1 MRRFS
6 LVIVM
11 SAVAGAAW
19 LSVKSEERSG
29 GEKRQPSAGSPAK
42 KAGGATQAESGKD
55 EAARDDRSADEET
68 DEVVK
73 VIVSGKVVALGEAL
87 KQRGIKSYAEEIKGQ
102 VVLVT
107 RTGEIVPIVPDWRGR
122 AFYQDERLRN
132 RPVDLVVNRRKGVP
146 WVQVLSIF
154 TFDEKGVRNITDYW
168 CDICAIPMYEI
179 KDCECC
185 QGPTRLRFR
194 PQELPKDLARPDA
207 SAGEKSKTVKD
218 N

>member
-1 MRRFS
+1 MRRLS

-19 LSVKSEERSG
+19 LSVRSDER
-29 GEKRQPSAGSPAK
+29 
-42 KAGGATQAESGKD
+42 AGGTKPQASDESSSKPPERGKD
-55 EAARDDRSADEET
+55 EAAKDDRRAN
-68 DEVVK
+68 DEVEEPVK
-73 VIVSGKVVALGEAL
+73 SIVSGKVVALGEAL
-87 KQRGIKSYAEEIKGQ
+87 KQRGIKSYAEETRGQ

-107 RTGEIVPIVPDWRGR
+107 PAGEIVPIVPDWRGR
-122 AFYQDERLRN
+122 AFFQDERLQN

-146 WVQVLSIF
+146 WVQVLSIY

-168 CDICAIPMYEI
+168 CDICSIPMYEI

-194 PQELPKDLARPDA
+194 PQELPKDVQPDA
-207 SAGEKSKTVKD
+207 PAPK
-218 N
+218 

>member
-1 MRRFS
+1 MWKIATTI
-6 LVIVM
+6 IV
-11 SAVAGAAW
+11 AA
-19 LSVKSEERSG
+19 L
-29 GEKRQPSAGSPAK
+29 
-42 KAGGATQAESGKD
+42 AGGAWIIAHSSEPGDAVKPPATEARQSKTGKD
-55 EAARDDRSADEET
+55 SKAAVENGKGVEDEKP
-68 DEVVK
+68 DEDVVK
-73 VIVSGKVVALGEAL
+73 AIVSGKVLPLDAAL

-107 RTGEIVPIVPDWRGR
+107 RAGELIPIVPDWRGR

-146 WVQVLSIF
+146 WVQVISIY

-179 KDCECC
+179 KECECC

-194 PQELPKDLARPDA
+194 PQDLPKDLAKPEELER
-207 SAGEKSKTVKD
+207 EKSRNPNDK
-218 N
+218 

>member
-1 MRRFS
+1 MRRIS

-11 SAVAGAAW
+11 TVIAGWAW
-19 LSVKSEERSG
+19 LSVGSDERLGGAKPQASG
-29 GEKRQPSAGSPAK
+29 GSESKSAASTK
-42 KAGGATQAESGKD
+42 DDAGTDDREGGD
-55 EAARDDRSADEET
+55 EADEP
-68 DEVVK
+68 VK
-73 VIVSGKVVALGEAL
+73 AIISGKVVELGEAL

-107 RTGEIVPIVPDWRGR
+107 RAGEIVPIVPDWRGR

-146 WVQVLSIF
+146 WVQVLSIY
-154 TFDEKGVRNITDYW
+154 TFDEKGMRNITDYW

-194 PQELPKDLARPDA
+194 PQELPKDLAQPDA
-207 SAGEKSKTVKD
+207 STPK
-218 N
+218 

>member
-11 SAVAGAAW
+11 TVIAGSAW
-19 LSVKSEERSG
+19 LSVRSDERAGGSKAQASG
-29 GEKRQPSAGSPAK
+29 GSGSK
-42 KAGGATQAESGKD
+42 QAERGKD
-55 EAARDDRSADEET
+55 DAGKDDRDGGNEGDEP
-68 DEVVK
+68 VK
-73 VIVSGKVVALGEAL
+73 AIVSGKVVALGEAL
-87 KQRGIKSYAEEIKGQ
+87 KQHGIKSYADEIKGQ
-102 VVLVT
+102 VVLVA
-107 RTGEIVPIVPDWRGR
+107 RSGEIVPIVPDWRGR

-146 WVQVLSIF
+146 WVQVLSIY
-154 TFDEKGVRNITDYW
+154 TFDEKGERNITDYW

-194 PQELPKDLARPDA
+194 PQGLPKDVIQPDA
-207 SAGEKSKTVKD
+207 PAPK
-218 N
+218 

>member
-6 LVIVM
+6 LVILM
-11 SAVAGAAW
+11 SAVAGTAW
-19 LSVKSEERSG
+19 LSLKSDERARGAKPQASG
-29 GEKRQPSAGSPAK
+29 GRPSQ
-42 KAGGATQAESGKD
+42 QAASSKG
-55 EAARDDRSADEET
+55 EAAEDDRSTDEESEET
-68 DEVVK
+68 VK

-102 VVLVT
+102 IVLVT
-107 RTGEIVPIVPDWRGR
+107 RAGEIVPIVPDWRGR

-168 CDICAIPMYEI
+168 CDICSIPMYEI

-194 PQELPKDLARPDA
+194 PQELPIDLARP
-207 SAGEKSKTVKD
+207 K
-218 N
+218 

>member
-19 LSVKSEERSG
+19 LSVMSEER
-29 GEKRQPSAGSPAK
+29 AGSAK
-42 KAGGATQAESGKD
+42 PQAGVGSRSKQAESGKD
-55 EAARDDRSADEET
+55 ETTRDDRSADEDVE
-68 DEVVK
+68 EPVK
-73 VIVSGKVVALGEAL
+73 AIVSGKVMALGEAL
-87 KQRGIKSYAEEIKGQ
+87 KQRGIKSYAEEVKGQ

-146 WVQVLSIF
+146 WVQVLSIY

-168 CDICAIPMYEI
+168 CDICSIPMYEI

-185 QGPTRLRFR
+185 QGPTRLRLR
-194 PQELPKDLARPDA
+194 PQELPEDLARPDA
-207 SAGEKSKTVKD
+207 SVGEKSKTVKD